1 MLVTEIQRIVL
12 CLWQVLLL
20 SHNFL
25 SFNQQAFTYLC
36 HIRKATGLKGIM
48 RIAVQEARTE

>member
-1 MLVTEIQRIVL
+1 MLVAEIQTVL

-36 HIRKATGLKGIM
+36 HIRKATGLNHENHENCSPGG
-48 RIAVQEARTE
+48 

>member
-1 MLVTEIQRIVL
+1 MLVTKIHRTVL

-25 SFNQQAFTYLC
+25 SFNKQAFTYLC

>member
-1 MLVTEIQRIVL
+1 MLVAEIQRIVL